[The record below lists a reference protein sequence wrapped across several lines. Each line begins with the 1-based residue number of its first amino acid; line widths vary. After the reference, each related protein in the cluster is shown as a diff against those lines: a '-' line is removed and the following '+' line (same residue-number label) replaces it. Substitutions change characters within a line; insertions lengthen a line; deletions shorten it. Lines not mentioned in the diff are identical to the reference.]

1 MNTERVADMTI
12 DDLKIFVTRIVNERL
27 YQLPKDSRSLQEVL
41 DSIDRHIWTPPPG
54 AKSTLELLREDR
66 DR

>member
-12 DDLKIFVTRIVNERL
+12 EDLKIFVTRIVNERL
-27 YQLPKDSRSLQEVL
+27 YQPPKDSRSLQEVL
-41 DSIDRHIWTPPPG
+41 DSIDRHIWTPPLG

>member
-12 DDLKIFVTRIVNERL
+12 DDLKTFVTRIVNEKL
-27 YQLPKDSRSLQEVL
+27 HPSPKDPRSLQEVL
-41 DSIDRHIWTPPPG
+41 ESIDRLIWTPPPG
-54 AKSTLELLREDR
+54 AKTTLELLREDR